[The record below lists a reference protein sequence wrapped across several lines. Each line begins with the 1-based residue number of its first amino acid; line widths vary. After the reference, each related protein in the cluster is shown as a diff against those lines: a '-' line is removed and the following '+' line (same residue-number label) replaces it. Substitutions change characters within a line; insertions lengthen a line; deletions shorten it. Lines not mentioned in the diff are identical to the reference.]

1 MNIEK
6 INFCAVKR
14 TNNNSSKKNIANN
27 AMPQNRYNNF
37 SKEACSALKS
47 INFGSG
53 LGIKEKHEAPN
64 LVGRKDMDA
73 RVIQNELYKSC
84 VALNKGNKS
93 DLDLADSGIIN
104 IAIHILN
111 GPSQNC
117 KDEVMEIME
126 ILRNKQ
132 QGTTKDG
139 DSLLKQYDNGYNPQ
153 RSLSEKIVR
162 GRRIITMTEYSNTPR
177 RPTRVSTYIPNE
189 SLTVEV
195 YSCPDT
201 CSTYVYDLTKDED
214 KELKSYSEAP
224 IGKKN
229 ECNFKLS
236 FKDGWLQSAI
246 FGMKQNK
253 EGITT
258 IDKIFNFKDNS
269 TNPSSVIIG
278 AKVCEDGSLTAKSY
292 YQFNESGYICYD
304 KANISQNPNSNTNVN
319 GYNAVIVNKD
329 GHKFKADKINFTDTG
344 CELVG
349 NVHIFKGKGSID
361 LVDRVNI

>member
-37 SKEACSALKS
+37 SKEACAAFKS

-53 LGIKEKHEAPN
+53 LGIKEKYEAPN
-64 LVGRKDMDA
+64 LVGRTDMGA
-73 RVIQNELYKSC
+73 NAILNELYNSC
-84 VALNKGNKS
+84 ILLNKGKES
-93 DLDLADSGIIN
+93 KLKLADYGIIN
-104 IAIHILN
+104 IATRILN
-111 GPSQNC
+111 GPSQNF
-117 KDEVMEIME
+117 KNEVMK
-126 ILRNKQ
+126 ILNDAQ
-132 QGTTKDG
+132 QETTEG
-139 DSLLKQYDNGYNPQ
+139 RDSLLEQYDNGYNPL

-162 GRRIITMTEYSNTPR
+162 GRKIITMTEFSNKPR
-177 RPTRVSTYIPNE
+177 IPTRVSEFIRNK
-189 SLTVEV
+189 SLTVKA
-195 YSCPDT
+195 YSYPDNI
-201 CSTYVYDLTKDED
+201 CSTYVYDLTKDEN

-224 IGKKN
+224 IGKKD

-246 FGMKQNK
+246 FGMKRNK

-269 TNPSSVIIG
+269 TDPSSVIVG
-278 AKVCEDGSLTAKSY
+278 AKVCKDGSLTAKSY

-304 KANISQNPNSNTNVN
+304 EAHISQNPNSNTNVN
-319 GYNAVIVNKD
+319 EYNAVIVNKD
-329 GHKFKADKINFTDTG
+329 GHKFKADKINFTDAG

-349 NVHIFKGKGSID
+349 NVHVFKGKGLID
-361 LVDRVNI
+361 LVDRVII